1 MHDYDKILEAT
12 QWLQKQLPKAPKIG
26 MVLGSG
32 LGILGDEVSDA
43 VRIPFKDIPN
53 FPVST
58 VKGHK
63 GHLIA
68 GDLEGQ
74 PVLVMQ
80 GRVHYYEGYPMQA
93 VVFPIRI
100 MQLLG
105 IQTVIIT
112 NASGGL
118 LEDHVPGDIC
128 LITDHLNLMTENPLR
143 GPNDE
148 RLGPRFP
155 DLLHA
160 YDPELLAVAKKCA
173 TKLDLPIKE
182 GVYAAVTGPN
192 YETMAEIRYLST
204 IGADLVGMSTV
215 PEVLAARH
223 GGMKVLG
230 ISCITDAPLNTNAQG
245 VSHEEVVN
253 VANQAAPK
261 IAGLIKSILRHL

>member
-128 LITDHLNLMTENPLR
+128 LITDHLNLMTENPFA
-143 GPNDE
+143 G
-148 RLGPRFP
+148 
-155 DLLHA
+155 
-160 YDPELLAVAKKCA
+160 AK
-173 TKLDLPIKE
+173 
-182 GVYAAVTGPN
+182 
-192 YETMAEIRYLST
+192 
-204 IGADLVGMSTV
+204 
-215 PEVLAARH
+215 
-223 GGMKVLG
+223 
-230 ISCITDAPLNTNAQG
+230 
-245 VSHEEVVN
+245 
-253 VANQAAPK
+253 
-261 IAGLIKSILRHL
+261 